1 MEYINYIIAGV
12 FIILAFVVNKFPQMI
27 NGYNRIPEEN
37 KPQAKRLTVH
47 LLIILGI
54 GLIVLSLV
62 VSLAGLSGIWSGLP
76 MYFIFV
82 VSLIYLVKFVKLG
95 PSGKN
100 SKTAVIVIG
109 VLVVGAV
116 FVTMFLGVKEPE
128 ITITDQQM
136 QISGI
141 YGNDY
146 NLADIESVTLN
157 NESPVITF
165 KNNGFVMGGIKKGHF
180 NVKDDGNCLLF
191 VSGNGK
197 CIRIK
202 TKSDVIYINFADET
216 ATVELF
222 NKLEKVT
229 KVD

>member
-1 MEYINYIIAGV
+1 M
-12 FIILAFVVNKFPQMI
+12 L
-27 NGYNRIPEEN
+27 NGYSSIPEEN
-37 KPQAKRLTVH
+37 KSQAKRLSFNM
-47 LLIILGI
+47 LLISGI
-54 GLIVLSLV
+54 GCLVLTLVISLM
-62 VSLAGLSGIWSGLP
+62 GLSGIWSGAPL
-76 MYFIFV
+76 IFLLV
-82 VSLIYLVKFVKLG
+82 VSLIYVVKYIKLG
-95 PSGKN
+95 VYGGFSRP
-100 SKTAVIVIG
+100 AVIVIG
-109 VLVVGAV
+109 VLVVGLV
-116 FVTMFLGVKEPE
+116 IGVLVVGLVIGLLLMGNKEPE

-157 NESPVITF
+157 NESPVTTF
-165 KNNGFVMGGIKKGHF
+165 KNNGFAMGGIKKGHF

-229 KVD
+229 QVD